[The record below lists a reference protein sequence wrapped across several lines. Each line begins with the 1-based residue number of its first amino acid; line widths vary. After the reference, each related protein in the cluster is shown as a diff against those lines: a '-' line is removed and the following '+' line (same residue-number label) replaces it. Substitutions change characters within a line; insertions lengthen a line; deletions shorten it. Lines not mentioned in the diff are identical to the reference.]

1 MEPSLRNLLLRKP
14 LTTGLYVERIPMSE
28 VPETEEEQITWLHN
42 LYKKK
47 VKKKPF
53 KGGGRRSEEKEKV
66 FPINNNNYFDC
77 RQDEAFHSYL
87 TTGSWFEL
95 SNIEECQGF
104 YLPRRIFPA
113 INFAFWCFAI
123 LVPLGYLLIKLVIS
137 GSLVYF
143 CTACA
148 ILASCKFSL
157 PEESLTN

>member
-66 FPINNNNYFDC
+66 F
-77 RQDEAFHSYL
+77 
-87 TTGSWFEL
+87 
-95 SNIEECQGF
+95 
-104 YLPRRIFPA
+104 
-113 INFAFWCFAI
+113 
-123 LVPLGYLLIKLVIS
+123 
-137 GSLVYF
+137 
-143 CTACA
+143 
-148 ILASCKFSL
+148 
-157 PEESLTN
+157 TNQ